1 MTQFINK
8 GILTQFQ
15 IKMLMTFLMVFDH
28 IDHIPHFI
36 TDEMASIFHVMTRVV
51 GVWFAFSAVEGAIK
65 TQNLNKYSIRL
76 FLWAGVML
84 AGNSLFNFLYQT
96 KDISTHNNIFMTL
109 AAGVLMIYA
118 LKKINNKFLSY
129 FIAIVILLVGVL
141 FTEGGMTMLPFMLIT
156 YLTYGKTKVRNISY
170 MGLSLILFAMSF
182 NNYGE
187 ITTTIKML
195 AFNSDFMFIFV
206 LPFIYLYNGQRG
218 TNSKFGKYFFYIFYP
233 AHLWIIATIAYLTV
247 K

>member
-8 GILTQFQ
+8 GILNQFQ

-36 TDEMASIFHVMTRVV
+36 TVEMASIFHVITRVV

-65 TQNLNKYSIRL
+65 TSNLYKYTARL

-84 AGNSLFNFLYQT
+84 VGNLLFNFLYQT
-96 KDISTHNNIFMTL
+96 KDISVHNNIFMTL
-109 AAGVLMIYA
+109 AAGVLMICA
-118 LKKINNKFLSY
+118 LKKINNKFVSY
-129 FIAIVILLVGVL
+129 LIAIVILLVGVL

-156 YLTYGKTKVRNISY
+156 YLTYGKTKIRNICY
-170 MGLSLILFAMSF
+170 MGLSLLLFAILF
-182 NNYGE
+182 NHYGD
-187 ITTTIKML
+187 IATTIKML
-195 AFNSDFMFIFV
+195 ALNSDFMFIFV
-206 LPFIYLYNGQRG
+206 LPFIYLYNGERG
-218 TNSKFGKYFFYIFYP
+218 TNSTFGKYFFYIFYP
-233 AHLWIIATIAYLTV
+233 AHLWIIATIAYLSV